1 MKQTITLLVTALLM
15 MAGVQTAQAQKMVV
29 KTADGKAVKFNVNK
43 VTEVTFE
50 EAEPVEWV
58 DLGLPSGTLW
68 ASCNIGANNPEDYGY
83 YFAWG
88 ETEQKSDYTWTT
100 YFDYDADDSSNRHK
114 KYNKDSGLT
123 ELLPEDDA
131 ASANWDVSCKMPS
144 KAQFEELL
152 DSKYTSTVWTQRDGV
167 NGYKITSIKNGNSI
181 FLPAAGFYNGTYL
194 NSQGSNGY
202 YWSRSLSGSSN
213 SRAGAIYFGS
223 GSISTLDTG
232 RMMGISVRPVR
243 IKEIEPVQYEYVD
256 LGLPSRTLWATMNVG
271 ANAPEDYGDYFAWG
285 DTEPKSDYCWQ
296 TYEYGS
302 YNNLNKYCTSS
313 YYGYDGFTDDLTEL
327 EPEDDAA
334 TVNWGSEWQMPS
346 REQCQELVDNCTW
359 TWTKQNNVKGY
370 LVTGTNGKNIFLPAA
385 GVRID
390 AESRDAGENGEY
402 WSSSLDDF
410 DPNQAISISGYY
422 HNSVTRCTGLPVR
435 PVRVDKREP
444 VLVEQIVLNLPAITL
459 ELNNFKMLTATV
471 LPEDADNKA
480 VTWESSNTS
489 VVTVSSNG
497 LVKAIAEGTCKIT
510 CRATDGSGVYAECQ
524 VTAIANSVREY
535 VDLGLPSGTLW
546 ATMNVGATSP
556 EEQGDTFRWGETEP
570 YDGGSPDTYKFYGN
584 YYYSEAVGFEIGDLT
599 KYCSNS
605 SYGYEGFRDYQT
617 VLELEDD
624 AATMNWGSEWHMP
637 SKAQVEELGNSA
649 YTALSF
655 TTQNGVNG
663 VLITSK
669 TNGNI
674 IFLPAQR
681 DYWTREK
688 SNDLYR
694 EATKL
699 TLNWNNQRYSTGS
712 FTRTSAYS
720 VRPVREKEREYV
732 DLGLP
737 SGTLWA
743 TMNVGAGAPEDY
755 GDYFAWGEIEP
766 KSDYSWETYKWC
778 KGSEDELT
786 KYCTRSDND
795 FKDDLT
801 ELEPKDDAATVN
813 WGSEWQM
820 PSRAQCDELKAHTTQ
835 EWTTLN
841 GVQGCLL
848 TAPNGNSI
856 FFPAAS
862 YMRGTET
869 EVSGYLLGKFCDYG
883 SRSLDTYLDYK
894 DAPLTFVHPS
904 IGSDIQ
910 YYNYK
915 ERCYGKTVRPV
926 RKQ

>member
-1 MKQTITLLVTALLM
+1 MKKLFSLICLLVLA
-15 MAGVQTAQAQKMVV
+15 AGSAFAQKMVV
-29 KTADGKAVKFNVNK
+29 KTADGKAVKFNVTK

-68 ASCNIGANNPEDYGY
+68 ASCNIGANSPEEYGY

-88 ETEQKSDYTWTT
+88 ETEQKSDYTWST
-100 YFDYDADDSSNRHK
+100 YFDYDESSHRST
-114 KYNKDSGLT
+114 KYCNDGGLT

-131 ASANWDVSCKMPS
+131 ASTLWDVSCKMPS

-152 DSKYTSTVWTQRDGV
+152 NSNYTTQEWTQLDGV
-167 NGYKITSIKNGNSI
+167 NGTRITSIKNGNSI
-181 FLPAAGFYNGTYL
+181 FLPAAGFRNGTSL
-194 NSQGSNGY
+194 FSQGSDSY
-202 YWSRSLSGSSN
+202 YWSRTLSESSSSFNYAECIYCFNQGSLTTLYSS
-213 SRAGAIYFGS
+213 RVLGF
-223 GSISTLDTG
+223 
-232 RMMGISVRPVR
+232 SVRPVR
-243 IKEIEPVQYEYVD
+243 EK
-256 LGLPSRTLWATMNVG
+256 
-271 ANAPEDYGDYFAWG
+271 
-285 DTEPKSDYCWQ
+285 
-296 TYEYGS
+296 
-302 YNNLNKYCTSS
+302 
-313 YYGYDGFTDDLTEL
+313 
-327 EPEDDAA
+327 
-334 TVNWGSEWQMPS
+334 
-346 REQCQELVDNCTW
+346 
-359 TWTKQNNVKGY
+359 
-370 LVTGTNGKNIFLPAA
+370 
-385 GVRID
+385 
-390 AESRDAGENGEY
+390 
-402 WSSSLDDF
+402 
-410 DPNQAISISGYY
+410 
-422 HNSVTRCTGLPVR
+422 
-435 PVRVDKREP
+435 EP
-444 VLVEQIVLNLPAITL
+444 VLVEQIVLNPSLSL
-459 ELNNFKMLTATV
+459 ELSYYYEFKPTV
-471 LPEDADNKA
+471 LPEDADNK
-480 VTWESSNTS
+480 TLEWESSNTS
-489 VVTVSSNG
+489 IATVNSNG
-497 LVKAIAEGTCKIT
+497 RVKAIAEGTCKIT

-599 KYCSNS
+599 KYCSDS
-605 SYGYEGFRDYQT
+605 SYGYKGFRDYQT

-869 EVSGYLLGKFCDYG
+869 EGSGYLLGKFCDYG
-883 SRSLDTYLDYK
+883 SRSFDTYLDYK

-904 IGSDIQ
+904 IGSEIQ
-910 YYNYK
+910 FYNYK

-926 RKQ
+926 RKN